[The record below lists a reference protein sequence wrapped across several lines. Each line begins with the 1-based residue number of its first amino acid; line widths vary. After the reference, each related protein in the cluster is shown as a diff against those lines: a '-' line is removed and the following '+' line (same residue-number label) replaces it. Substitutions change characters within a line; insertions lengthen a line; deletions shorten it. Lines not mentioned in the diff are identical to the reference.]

1 MNDTTANTRTRI
13 FFARARSAFSPLIAF
28 PIFFLILLF
37 VFSLE
42 SARAEPLVSILLTG
56 NSLGLYKACPT

>member
-1 MNDTTANTRTRI
+1 MWI
-13 FFARARSAFSPLIAF
+13 FFATARRAFSPLIAF
-28 PIFFLILLF
+28 NIFFLIFFL

-42 SARAEPLVSILLTG
+42 PARAEPLVSILLTG